1 MKANKFAR
9 VIKRAL
15 LYLFEIFIFI
25 FTVFPFFWIVVSSF
39 KGAGEIFASP
49 PTILPEVFTL
59 ENYRKA
65 IFENDLLV
73 FAKNSIIIGVST
85 TFLAVL
91 IAALAAYGIGFLKI
105 SGSKFMTIIMVVTQM
120 FPIVV
125 LIIPLFTLC
134 SKFGL
139 LNTYYSLILSNL
151 AITVPSAIIIM
162 SGYFASVPSELGEA
176 AQLDGCN
183 NFKMLT
189 KVILPIVGP
198 GLIAVGIFTFIGVW
212 QEFLLAVSFISDS
225 KMNTLPVGLTSYVG
239 EHSTDWG
246 GLMATSVV
254 IAVPAI
260 ILFVSVQKYF
270 IDNLA
275 GSVKG

>member
-1 MKANKFAR
+1 MKEYEYSR
-9 VIKRAL
+9 LIRRIL
-15 LYLFEIFIFI
+15 LYLLEIFIFI
-25 FTVFPFFWIVVSSF
+25 FTVFPFFWIIVSSF
-39 KGAGEIFASP
+39 KGAGEIFLSP
-49 PTILPEVFTL
+49 PTIFPKVFTL
-59 ENYRKA
+59 ENYRRA
-65 IFENDLLV
+65 ILENDLLL
-73 FAKNSIIIGVST
+73 FAKNSITIGVST
-85 TFLAVL
+85 TLIATF
-91 IAALAAYGIGFLKI
+91 IAALAAYGIGFLKV
-105 SGSKFMTIIMVVTQM
+105 SGSRLMTIAMVVTQM

-134 SKFGL
+134 SRLGL
-139 LNTYYSLILSNL
+139 INTYYSLILSNL
-151 AITVPSAIIIM
+151 AFTVPSAIIIM
-162 SGYFASVPSELGEA
+162 RGYFASVPIELGEV

-183 NFKMLT
+183 NFQMLR

-198 GLIAVGIFTFIGVW
+198 GLVSVAIFTFIGVW

-225 KMNTLPVGLTSYVG
+225 KMNTLPVGLTNYIG

-260 ILFVSVQKYF
+260 LLFLSVQKYF